1 MSGPDRDR
9 KLAEAFREAHRADEP
24 PPFGSFWR
32 AGTVRQGSRSRRRIW
47 VPALAALLLVS
58 IAGGIRVRR
67 MRQELE
73 LAEQLALLERKDPLA
88 FLLDTPGRDLLRG
101 VPTFNMKGE
110 WP

>member
-1 MSGPDRDR
+1 MSGTDPDR
-9 KLAEAFREAHRADEP
+9 KLAEAFREAHRADDP
-24 PPFGSFWR
+24 PPFAKLWR
-32 AGTVRQGSRSRRRIW
+32 SGQMRQVSRRGRRIW

-58 IAGGIRVRR
+58 IAGGIRAYR
-67 MRQELE
+67 MHRELE
-73 LAEQLALLERKDPLA
+73 LAEQLALLQQKDPLA

>member
-1 MSGPDRDR
+1 MSDRDRDR
-9 KLAEAFREAHRADEP
+9 KLAEAFREAHRADEL
-24 PPFGSFWR
+24 PPFARFWR
-32 AGTVRQGSRSRRRIW
+32 AGPVRQGSRGRRRIW
-47 VPALAALLLVS
+47 VPALAAVLLVS

-67 MRQELE
+67 MHRELE
-73 LAEQLALLERKDPLA
+73 LAEQLALLQQKDPLA